1 MPRIMA
7 IDYGKKR
14 TGLAVTDP
22 LKIIASGLGTVPS
35 HELIPYLK
43 KYFAA
48 EPVELILIGLPRN
61 LDGSATDGTALVEE
75 CIRILKKHFP
85 DMPLKKVDERFT
97 SKMAFQSMLDSGM
110 KKKDRQNKGL
120 VDEISAT
127 IILQEYLQHTA
138 S

>member
-1 MPRIMA
+1 MPRILA

-14 TGLAVTDP
+14 VGLAVTDP
-22 LKIIASGLGTVPS
+22 LKIIASGLGTILS

-61 LDGSATDGTALVEE
+61 LDGSVTDATALVEE

-85 DMPLKKVDERFT
+85 DMPLKKIDERFT

-110 KKKDRQNKGL
+110 KKKDRRDKGL

-127 IILQEYLQHTA
+127 IMLQEYLHHNA
-138 S
+138 G

>member
-1 MPRIMA
+1 MPRILA

-22 LKIIASGLGTVPS
+22 LKIIASGLCTILS
-35 HELIPYLK
+35 HELIPFLK
-43 KYFAA
+43 KYFAE

-61 LDGSATDGTALVEE
+61 LDGSATDATALVTE

-85 DMPLKKVDERFT
+85 EMPLKQVDERFT
-97 SKMAFQSMLDSGM
+97 SKMAFQSMIDSGM
-110 KKKDRQNKGL
+110 KKKDRRNKGL

-127 IILQEYLQHTA
+127 IILQEYLQHNGG
-138 S
+138 

>member
-1 MPRIMA
+1 MPRILA

-22 LKIIASGLGTVPS
+22 LKIIASGLGTIPS
-35 HELIPYLK
+35 HDLIPYLK

-48 EPVELILIGLPRN
+48 EPVELVLIGLPRN
-61 LDGSATDGTALVEE
+61 LDGRATDATALVEE
-75 CIRILKKHFP
+75 CIRIITKHFP

-97 SKMAFQSMLDSGM
+97 SKMAFRSMIDSGM
-110 KKKDRQNKGL
+110 KKKDRQRKGL

-127 IILQEYLQHTA
+127 IILQEYLQYHNG
-138 S
+138 